1 MELVYALSPI
11 TEMRKQ
17 YFVGLLS
24 LLLIIDVYMWAC
36 KLVVRGNEV
45 LESNGG
51 YIDEKIFLSATLSSF
66 VINTIKSV
74 RNFILTIRRIRKQM
88 YTPYAN

>member
-1 MELVYALSPI
+1 MELIYTVSSV

-24 LLLIIDVYMWAC
+24 LLLLIDANMWAC
-36 KLVVRGNEV
+36 QLVVKGNEA
-45 LESNGG
+45 LESNG

-66 VINTIKSV
+66 VINKIKSV
-74 RNFILTIRRIRKQM
+74 RNFILTTKIQEE
-88 YTPYAN
+88 